1 MSKFTENLSLAEIGA
16 PPKSATQLLTQLGV
30 REQPKAAQRD
40 AVAAWLQDHEPVPV
54 LRMGLEYWGLL
65 PDGVSRNGHSAER

>member
-1 MSKFTENLSLAEIGA
+1 MSKFTEDLHLVEVGS
-16 PPKSATQLLTQLGV
+16 PPTSPSQLLRDLGV
-30 REQPKAAQRD
+30 WTAAKGDQSA
-40 AVAAWLQDHEPVPV
+40 AVAKWLEDHEPVPV